1 MHVNGGKGDCSIEGV
16 VYRGTCL
23 TCKDRGPT
31 SKPNSNGEIVRVPDG
46 QRRSVESIYF
56 GETSRNCFTRGKE
69 HIQSLENPEN
79 PSNRS
84 NAFVRH
90 REDFHR
96 DEIDEVR
103 YRVDVVKTFRRPLE
117 RQVWEGVEIH
127 SADAEVMMNSKL
139 DHYQPAVGRMR
150 MTFEV

>member
-1 MHVNGGKGDCSIEGV
+1 M
-16 VYRGTCL
+16 
-23 TCKDRGPT
+23 
-31 SKPNSNGEIVRVPDG
+31 
-46 QRRSVESIYF
+46 
-56 GETSRNCFTRGKE
+56 
-69 HIQSLENPEN
+69 QSLENPEN

-96 DEIDEVR
+96 DEVSDVR
-103 YRVDVVKTFRRPLE
+103 YKVDVVKAFKRPLE

-127 SADAEVMMNSKL
+127 SSDAGVIMNSKL